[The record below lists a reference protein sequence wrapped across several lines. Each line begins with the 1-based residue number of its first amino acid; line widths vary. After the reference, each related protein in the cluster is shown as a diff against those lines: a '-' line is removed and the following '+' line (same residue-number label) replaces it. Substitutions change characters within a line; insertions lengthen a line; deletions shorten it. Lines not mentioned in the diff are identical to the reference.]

1 MLISIFSTVYALVS
15 SSTHQFNICNS
26 NNNIN
31 LNTITLNPDP
41 PLSDGHLNVTL
52 KGTTGITINNPTVHL
67 KLSILNIPI
76 YSLDLDICKNNP
88 CPININEQYKWQL
101 SYLIPSEHI
110 TLPNIDATLS
120 IKDGNEEIG
129 CYQLKTH
136 ITTNLL
142 GSELYQFRYLFNKW
156 VAYNN
161 KSYYTSNEYTKRL
174 YIFNQNTNYIV
185 NNPFSFEMGHNQFSD
200 LNREEYSELLGF
212 KPIYKKITSDILEL
226 THNYGTVPSQIDW
239 RTKGAVTPV
248 KNQGQCGSCWSF
260 STTGAM
266 EGAYFIKTGQLV
278 SFSEEQ
284 LVSCDKTD
292 SACNGGLMDNAF
304 NWIKNNNGLC
314 RASTYP
320 YNSGDG
326 IVNSCHPCNNE
337 PNSSITSHVDV
348 EKTTKALELAV
359 SRQPVSIAIEADK
372 QSFQFYKSGVYRAS
386 CGTSLDHGV
395 LVVGYGSEDGVD
407 YWIVKNS
414 WGDQWGD
421 KGYIK
426 ILKKDGDTS
435 GGECG
440 ILLSASYPVL

>member
-1 MLISIFSTVYALVS
+1 
-15 SSTHQFNICNS
+15 
-26 NNNIN
+26 
-31 LNTITLNPDP
+31 
-41 PLSDGHLNVTL
+41 
-52 KGTTGITINNPTVHL
+52 
-67 KLSILNIPI
+67 
-76 YSLDLDICKNNP
+76 
-88 CPININEQYKWQL
+88 
-101 SYLIPSEHI
+101 
-110 TLPNIDATLS
+110 
-120 IKDGNEEIG
+120 
-129 CYQLKTH
+129 
-136 ITTNLL
+136 
-142 GSELYQFRYLFNKW
+142 
-156 VAYNN
+156 
-161 KSYYTSNEYTKRL
+161 
-174 YIFNQNTNYIV
+174 
-185 NNPFSFEMGHNQFSD
+185 MGHNQFSD

-314 RASTYP
+314 RESTYP